1 MHIVIYN
8 INSFGGN
15 YEYANALFDATEKL
29 GRFEKCSLLIP
40 AISPLAD
47 RPNLHKI
54 LMSDKPAINNRVFRQ
69 LHFVYRSFVNPMRF
83 YKFLKMQQPAVVVF
97 NDFDQL
103 TSLFWGFFF
112 RKLRKRHLFGVI
124 LHDPDR
130 DNYFTQREISVYTM
144 KKVMSVMDV
153 AFHHGYIPDK
163 SYYNNTLR
171 KVEIPHGIYTPAPVD
186 PGFQLF
192 LQEKKGTS
200 KLIGIL
206 GNIRDEKNYEI
217 IIETLKDLP
226 NVKLLIAGAP
236 ANSSINTQLYRD
248 KIKQHGL
255 ADRVIWVEKFLTNNE
270 LTAAITVCDVISL
283 YYKETFTSQ
292 SGILNLIAPFK
303 KRVIVSNTESSLKK
317 VVSKYQIGIL
327 AEPNNKHAFVE
338 AANDLLNEE
347 QQQLFEKNWIRYI
360 NDHSW
365 ENNIYTITQAFET
378 IKPRT

>member
-1 MHIVIYN
+1 MQIVIYN

-15 YEYANALFDATEKL
+15 YEYAKALFDTTEKS
-29 GRFEKCSLLIP
+29 GRFGKCSLLIP
-40 AISPLAD
+40 EISPLAD
-47 RPNLHKI
+47 RPNLFKI
-54 LMSDKPAINNRVFRQ
+54 LMSDKPGMNNRVLRQ
-69 LHFVYRSFVNPMRF
+69 LHFVYRSFVNPWRF
-83 YKFLKMQQPAVVVF
+83 YKFLKNQQSAVVVF

-103 TSLFWGFFF
+103 SSFFWSFFF

-130 DNYFTQREISVYTM
+130 DHYFAKKGISEYTM

-163 SYYNNTLR
+163 SYYNQTLR

-186 PGFQLF
+186 AGFQTF
-192 LQEKKGTS
+192 LLQQKGDS
-200 KLIGIL
+200 NLIGIL

-217 IIETLKDLP
+217 IIESLKDLP
-226 NVKLLIAGAP
+226 NTKLLIAGSP

-255 ADRVIWVEKFLTNNE
+255 EERVIWVERFLTDNE
-270 LTAAITVCDVISL
+270 LSAAIAVCDVISL

-303 KRVIVSNTESSLKK
+303 KRLIVSNVESSLKR
-317 VVSKYQIGIL
+317 VVSRYQIGVL
-327 AEPNNKHAFVE
+327 VEPNNKRAYVE
-338 AANDLLNEE
+338 AANDLLAKE
-347 QQQLFEKNWIRYI
+347 QQLFDEKWIKYL

-365 ENNIYTITQAFET
+365 ENNISTITQVFET
-378 IKPRT
+378 IKSSS